1 MICIAICD
9 DEKYICNT
17 IQTMLSNFFCK
28 KNMEITIQ
36 QFSSGTELLQ
46 YNKTIDILFL
56 DIQMDYINGME
67 TARKLRNRKFKGF
80 IIFITIL
87 KEMVFQSFEVQAY
100 DYLLK
105 PDNVSAVIHAE
116 APGSEVTVIPDSW
129 HIFTS
134 ISPGS
139 DIAGVPASVIRA
151 ILFPSCNF

>member
-56 DIQMDYINGME
+56 DIPI
-67 TARKLRNRKFKGF
+67 
-80 IIFITIL
+80 
-87 KEMVFQSFEVQAY
+87 
-100 DYLLK
+100 
-105 PDNVSAVIHAE
+105 VI
-116 APGSEVTVIPDSW
+116 
-129 HIFTS
+129 
-134 ISPGS
+134 
-139 DIAGVPASVIRA
+139 
-151 ILFPSCNF
+151 

>member
-1 MICIAICD
+1 MIVRDSFFKSSNISLRSF
-9 DEKYICNT
+9 
-17 IQTMLSNFFCK
+17 LSA
-28 KNMEITIQ
+28 
-36 QFSSGTELLQ
+36 G
-46 YNKTIDILFL
+46 
-56 DIQMDYINGME
+56 
-67 TARKLRNRKFKGF
+67 RKPSKQKRL
-80 IIFITIL
+80 
-87 KEMVFQSFEVQAY
+87 V
-100 DYLLK
+100 LK